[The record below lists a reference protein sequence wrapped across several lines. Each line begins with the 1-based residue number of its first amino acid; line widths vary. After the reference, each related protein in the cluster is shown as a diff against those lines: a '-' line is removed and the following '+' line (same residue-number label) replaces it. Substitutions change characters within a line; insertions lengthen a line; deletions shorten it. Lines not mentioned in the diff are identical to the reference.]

1 MFVLYLVKTNN
12 GFMAYS
18 IRPTYISTLC
28 LRKKYF
34 LWYLC
39 QMSSDF
45 SNFGQKHTLRN
56 L

>member
-34 LWYLC
+34 FVISL
-39 QMSSDF
+39 SDVIRF
-45 SNFGQKHTLRN
+45 F
-56 L
+56 